1 MHTIMQEVADFHDPC
16 HLIESWSRTV
26 YKTVGLI
33 WRWNRANPQVSAKD
47 TEAIWAQAFMAAL
60 LACDGKLSIL
70 KVVAHRLCRPHD
82 FTICWFAGC
91 WLQLPTAFEPHS
103 YSECRNGGCM
113 VG

>member
-1 MHTIMQEVADFHDPC
+1 MQEVAGFHDPC

-70 KVVAHRLCRPHD
+70 KVVDVGSPAVGSNCQRLSN
-82 FTICWFAGC
+82 
-91 WLQLPTAFEPHS
+91 PTLT
-103 YSECRNGGCM
+103 RNVGM
-113 VG
+113 VHVWCLG